1 MPSTEFVRSI
11 KTRDS
16 VCSVSWRRT
25 ACLVYIAYNL
35 WFNMP
40 SAHRP
45 YLWSLDV
52 HHLQSNPGVLL
63 PKPSY
68 PRNVTT
74 GVIASTIS
82 HFKDLKNALM
92 WRSLYPSV
100 EIWAHLPTNAWK
112 GVSPI
117 ELSDYS
123 KSLSPRTRR
132 CRTEDIVMAPKV
144 NTKCRQIRGPEVFSK
159 KWIGWSEWV
168 GPSFKV
174 VEKNSSWL

>member
-1 MPSTEFVRSI
+1 MQASREKHTPSTEFVRSN

-25 ACLVYIAYNL
+25 ACLVYIAYNF

-45 YLWSLDV
+45 YLWSLDM
-52 HHLQSNPGVLL
+52 HHLQSNPGVLF

-82 HFKDLKNALM
+82 HFKDLKNAPM

-112 GVSPI
+112 QCHPLNLATIQSHFRHGLVVVG
-117 ELSDYS
+117 DGGHRHGA
-123 KSLSPRTRR
+123 KS
-132 CRTEDIVMAPKV
+132 
-144 NTKCRQIRGPEVFSK
+144 NTKCRQISGPEVFSK
-159 KWIGWSEWV
+159 KWIG
-168 GPSFKV
+168 
-174 VEKNSSWL
+174 